1 MSIFGMSFKP
11 DLTVLHLKVV
21 LCLSQV
27 GLAVGDIESVQK
39 YAFLRNKGKFIDFVV
54 EVERKFPKFIT
65 RRFHKPLLVET
76 GRLVKRKISS
86 Q

>member
-1 MSIFGMSFKP
+1 M
-11 DLTVLHLKVV
+11 LHLMLV
-21 LCLSQV
+21 LCLIQV

-39 YAFLRNKGKFIDFVV
+39 YAFLRNKGKFVDFIV
-54 EVERKFPKFIT
+54 EIERKFPKFIT

-76 GRLVKRKISS
+76 GHYVKKKISS